1 MIRST
6 VAMSLLVLAGC
17 ASVGEPQQL
26 ASRECKVYPLE
37 PTKSL
42 AANRSRPSEL
52 DQRWAVGALGT
63 SDLRFREL
71 NKPFGVNGL
80 VEESLRN
87 CNS

>member
-1 MIRST
+1 
-6 VAMSLLVLAGC
+6 MSLLVLAGC
-17 ASVGEPQQL
+17 ASVGESQQV

-42 AANRSRPSEL
+42 ASARSRPSEL

-71 NKPFGVNGL
+71 NKPFGMNGL
-80 VEESLRN
+80 VEESLRD